1 MSGHALDEAGL
12 AHLLD
17 RPEVR
22 RVLAALAAEGE
33 ATRLVGG
40 CVRDALLRRA
50 GDDID
55 LTTTLLP
62 PAVMAKAEAAGLRA
76 IPTGIEHGTV
86 TLLAGAAA
94 FEVTTLREDVETDGR
109 HAVVRFG
116 RDFVLDAQRRDFTI
130 NALSLAPDGALH
142 DTTGGVED
150 LRAGRVRFIGEA
162 RTRIREDALRIL
174 RFFRFH
180 ARYGAGAPD
189 PAGLAACIA
198 ARDALDGL
206 SRERIRAEFLKL
218 LMAPGV
224 IAAVT
229 ILSEAGLLMRL
240 TGGLGDRGRFERA
253 LAENE
258 VGSAIARLA
267 VLAIWSE
274 ADAGRLEAGL
284 RLSKGEHAALA
295 AYGRAVSAL
304 HGRAVIDDS
313 EMRRLAADHDRTA
326 LGLARAATR
335 GEPNPTL
342 SPEAEGR
349 LEGLQQGR
357 IAAPK
362 FPLTGAD
369 LVARGIRPGPEIG
382 RRLARARALWLD
394 LACPEDAAARELL
407 LERATG

>member
-1 MSGHALDEAGL
+1 MSGQALDEAGL
-12 AHLLD
+12 ARLLD

-40 CVRDALLRRA
+40 CVRDALLGRA

-55 LTTTLLP
+55 LTTTLRP
-62 PAVMAKAEAAGLRA
+62 QAVMAKVEAAGLRA

-86 TLLAGAAA
+86 TVLAGEAA

-116 RDFVLDAQRRDFTI
+116 RDFALDAQRRDFTI
-130 NALSLAPDGALH
+130 NALSLAPDGTLH
-142 DTTGGVED
+142 DTTGGIED
-150 LRAGRVRFIGEA
+150 LKAGRVRFIGEA

-180 ARYGAGAPD
+180 ARYGAGPPD
-189 PAGLAACIA
+189 PEGLSACIA

-206 SRERIRAEFLKL
+206 SRERIRAELLKL
-218 LMAPGV
+218 LSAPGAP
-224 IAAVT
+224 AAVEP
-229 ILSEAGLLMRL
+229 LSETGLLMRL
-240 TGGLGDRGRFERA
+240 IGGLGDLGRFIRVVAQGTGTSAIERLAA
-253 LAENE
+253 LAM
-258 VGSAIARLA
+258 
-267 VLAIWSE
+267 WSDI
-274 ADAGRLEAGL
+274 DAGRLEADL
-284 RLSKGEHAALA
+284 RLSKVEHAALA
-295 AYGRAVSAL
+295 AYGRALGAL
-304 HGRAVIDDS
+304 HGRATIDAT
-313 EMRRLAADHDRTA
+313 EMRRLAADHDRAA
-326 LGLARAATR
+326 LGLAYGATQR
-335 GEPNPTL
+335 ERNPVVT
-342 SPEAEGR
+342 PEAGSYLDDLVSGR
-349 LEGLQQGR
+349 VT
-357 IAAPK
+357 APK

-394 LACPEDAAARELL
+394 IGCPEDAAARETL